1 MATLIDG
8 KKIAQQICTEIEEN
22 IKNLKQKHSDFN
34 SKLAIIQV
42 RNYFNQFPHFILL
55 YFT

>member
-8 KKIAQQICTEIEEN
+8 KKIAQQICTKIEEN